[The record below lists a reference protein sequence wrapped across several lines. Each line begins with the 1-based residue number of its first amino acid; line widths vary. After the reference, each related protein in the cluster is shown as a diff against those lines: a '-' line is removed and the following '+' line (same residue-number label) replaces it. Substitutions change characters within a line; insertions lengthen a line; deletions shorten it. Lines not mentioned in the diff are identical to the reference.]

1 MGAQEVLIMMGQVI
15 GTFLV
20 IWGIGT
26 MGASIFIDMQNVA
39 LSNDASIKADVVA
52 SSMNIIQMH
61 APSEINMQWDYAPFL
76 MSTTDGVLMTLFF
89 ENKTIIPP
97 YPLVLKIEGSERIG
111 DADYFVG
118 NQISNFKFSNYGVPE
133 VEAV

>member
-1 MGAQEVLIMMGQVI
+1 MGAQEVLIIMGQVI

-26 MGASIFIDMQNVA
+26 MGVSIFIDMQNVA

-52 SSMNIIQMH
+52 SSMDIIQMH

-89 ENKTIIPP
+89 ENKTIISP
-97 YPLVLKIEGSERIG
+97 YPLVLKIKGSESIG